1 MYLILNLCYEVGEI
15 KTKAR
20 KASVQIFSGE
30 NTKAE
35 NWKTEEENHKG
46 ITLLTTYFCV
56 KFKKKWFIFN
66 IENNIINQ
74 SYVVSRVNII

>member
-1 MYLILNLCYEVGEI
+1 MYLLLNLCYEVGEI

-56 KFKKKWFIFN
+56 KFKKKMVYL
-66 IENNIINQ
+66 Q
-74 SYVVSRVNII
+74 H